1 VPAPADDPREVSRRT
16 ALGLLLSTSAVVS
29 GCTPRGLDRRPRSRP
44 AAAASTA
51 TGDPDV
57 ALAATV
63 LRAEQAM
70 LDRLAVAVHH
80 HPDLVPEL
88 APVQAVHRAHVRLL
102 TDAVPDHARPAPTP
116 TASATASASPRI
128 PGRPAAA
135 LAFLGRAEE
144 RLILVDK
151 RNAFAAE
158 SGAFA
163 RVLAGMAA
171 AAAQQAVVLRR
182 SAAVRA

>member
-80 HPDLVPEL
+80 HPGLRAEL

-102 TDAVPDHARPAPTP
+102 TDAVPDHARPAPAP
-116 TASATASASPRI
+116 TASASPRI

-182 SAAVRA
+182 GALVRA